1 MSLWSVGY
9 SWVLLGNVWFMLGI
23 AVLHIG
29 PLWCGK
35 TESLGR
41 SLGRLETRD
50 NRSEQWSRVE
60 QTQKTQ
66 KRIKRPAPED
76 KRIPLRLLSPFQWFM
91 VFLGTFVQQQENQC
105 SLS

>member
-1 MSLWSVGY
+1 MVCRVFSGIVGY
-9 SWVLLGNVWFMLGI
+9 CLVRLGI

-35 TESLGR
+35 TESQGR

-50 NRSEQWSRVE
+50 SRSEQWSRVE
-60 QTQKTQ
+60 QTQETQ

-76 KRIPLRLLSPFQWFM
+76 KRIPLRLLSTFHWFM
-91 VFLGTFVQQQENQC
+91 VFLGTFVQI
-105 SLS
+105 

>member
-1 MSLWSVGY
+1 MVCWY
-9 SWVLLGNVWFMLGI
+9 FWVLLGIVWFMLGI

-41 SLGRLETRD
+41 SLGRETRD
-50 NRSEQWSRVE
+50 SRSEQWSRVE

-76 KRIPLRLLSPFQWFM
+76 KRIPLRLLSTFHWFM
-91 VFLGTFVQQQENQC
+91 VFLGTFVQI
-105 SLS
+105 